1 MMKKIVVIFVFMIL
15 VTTILPLTAI
25 AGDEE
30 NPEIDDEIEDDIFD
44 YLDIISAWFYEQA
57 DKPDFLFIGLKL
69 KEINTNPFKQ
79 HLTVHWEYN
88 GIPCA
93 AMMSVGY
100 QGFKE
105 INYSAGWG
113 HGFWFQEHY
122 QRIEGNYDEETGII
136 NMKIPKSFIKDPQKG
151 EVLTNSFAL
160 TFQRF
165 GFIGRMGFDRAILQF
180 ILFKISG
187 LDRSDIGPN
196 EGYGKDYVIQF

>member
-1 MMKKIVVIFVFMIL
+1 MMKKIVGIFISMLLI
-15 VTTILPLTAI
+15 TTTLSATVM

-30 NPEIDDEIEDDIFD
+30 HPEIEDEIEDDVFG
-44 YLDIISAWFYEQA
+44 YLDIISAWFYEQE
-57 DKPDFLFIGLKL
+57 DLPDYLFIGLKL
-69 KEINTNPFKQ
+69 KEINTKPFKQ

-100 QGFKE
+100 QGFQE
-105 INYSAGWG
+105 VNYSAGWG

-122 QRIEGNYDEETGII
+122 QSIEGNYDEETGII
-136 NMKIPKSFIKDPQKG
+136 NMKIPKIFIKDPQKG
-151 EVLTNSFAL
+151 DVFTNTYAL

-180 ILFKISG
+180 ILFKISD
-187 LDRSDIGPN
+187 LERSDIGPN
-196 EGYGKDYVIQF
+196 QGYGENYILQY